1 MVVLLDDHHLLAVM
15 MMAPAEMMA
24 AVVAALD
31 DHRLG
36 FGLRVR
42 HGSHEGKAEGSRKR
56 DGKRL
61 HLFLRWVQSRHR
73 QCASA
78 PRVPGAARYA
88 QCFPAWSRTAA
99 QRPARHAML
108 SVFPHGLAPP
118 RNARRG
124 MQCPV
129 SPAWSRTAAQRPA
142 RHAMLSVFPH
152 GLAPPR
158 NARRGMQCPVSP
170 AWSRTAAQRP
180 ARHAMLSVFPH
191 GLAPPSGASCNAQC
205 FPAWPRTAAQR
216 PARHAMPG
224 AAASRAAP
232 QRPARH
238 AKQWEM
244 LMSPTNSLHACMV
257 SRYNAPPTT
266 CAQEGVMAKGQMRS
280 TKEKK
285 K

>member
-152 GLAPPR
+152 GLAPP
-158 NARRGMQCPVSP
+158 
-170 AWSRTAAQRP
+170 
-180 ARHAMLSVFPH
+180 
-191 GLAPPSGASCNAQC
+191 SGASCNAQC